1 MSAISA
7 AAAGALGPAFSSMEA
22 SGVVRPEEPTRTGS
36 GSRML
41 DVTEEESESELL
53 SSTMTDKPPLQ
64 ATHGVGRLFLH
75 YFLNFIL
82 KKNHK
87 FEIIIAPDKNRKK
100 NMVILNT
107 NVSRAVI
114 ALPWQ
119 NGTNGSA
126 RFYHGGGG
134 HGETTTTA
142 NETTD
147 LDEDDDLIL
156 SLSLEDDGD
165 YDDDEEE
172 EVGLILE
179 LSQIIN
185 LRRRRGQTRKKRRLN
200 AELERLNEKEGTFP
214 FPRKLLFAWRCPATH
229 A

>member
-1 MSAISA
+1 M
-7 AAAGALGPAFSSMEA
+7 G
-22 SGVVRPEEPTRTGS
+22 
-36 GSRML
+36 
-41 DVTEEESESELL
+41 
-53 SSTMTDKPPLQ
+53 
-64 ATHGVGRLFLH
+64 
-75 YFLNFIL
+75 
-82 KKNHK
+82 
-87 FEIIIAPDKNRKK
+87 
-100 NMVILNT
+100 
-107 NVSRAVI
+107 AVI
-114 ALPWQ
+114 ALAWQ

-165 YDDDEEE
+165 YDDDEE